1 MGKNL
6 TYEDLEKNI
15 QVLKSEL
22 ADYKL
27 KEAHAKAI
35 FDEFKEVAERLR
47 SGIYRFNVQTRKFL
61 FFNKAAVELLGS
73 EKGDANEITSK
84 SILFKIHPADR
95 GKVRI
100 AARESMVAGMTGGEV
115 EYRFRKSDGTYRW
128 NYDRWVVLRD
138 ATGQPR
144 YIEGIVM
151 DTTERKKAERAL
163 QKSEQKLRLLSSHLM
178 KAQEKERRR
187 IAMELHDE
195 LGQALTVLKLQL
207 RTIKKTLPTDQW
219 RVKSDCEKAYD
230 YVDQIIENVRR
241 LSQDLCPSF
250 LEDIGLD
257 DSIKMIVDDFAKH
270 TQTRVSLN
278 AQKIDGLFPLESTI
292 LLYRIFQEIFTNI
305 QKHAQADRVSVCIKK
320 NDTKVDFQVLD
331 HGAGFDRGPK
341 EIYDSIR
348 RGLGLKAM
356 EERVRMLNGALEVFS
371 IIGIGTRIS
380 FNIPYMEEK
389 VIRELLPYSIG

>member
-6 TYEDLEKNI
+6 TYEDLETII
-15 QVLKSEL
+15 QTLKSEL

-47 SGIYRFNVQTRKFL
+47 SGIYRFDVRTHRFL

-95 GKVRI
+95 GKVRRS
-100 AARESMVAGMTGGEV
+100 ARQSMVAGIAGGEV
-115 EYRFRKSDGTYRW
+115 EYRFRKSDGNYRW

-138 ATGQPR
+138 ASGQPR

-187 IAMELHDE
+187 IALELHDE

-207 RTIKKTLPTDQW
+207 RTIKKKLPTEQW
-219 RVKSDCEKAYD
+219 RVKSDCENASN

-257 DSIKMIVDDFAKH
+257 DSIKMIADDFAKH
-270 TQTRVSLN
+270 TRTRVSIN
-278 AQKIDGLFPLESTI
+278 AQKIDGLFPLESKI
-292 LLYRIFQEIFTNI
+292 LLYRVFQEIFTNI
-305 QKHAQADRVSVCIKK
+305 QKHAQADSVSLCIKK

-331 HGAGFDRGPK
+331 HGTGFDRGPK
-341 EIYDSIR
+341 EISNNIR
-348 RGLGLKAM
+348 PGLGLKAM
-356 EERVRMLNGALEVFS
+356 EERVRMLNGAFEVFS
-371 IIGIGTRIS
+371 IVGIGTRIS
-380 FNIPYMEEK
+380 FSIPFEEDK
-389 VIRELLPYSIG
+389 FIRELLPYSIG

>member
-15 QVLKSEL
+15 QELKSEL

-27 KEAHAKAI
+27 KEAYAKTI

-84 SILFKIHPADR
+84 SVLFKIHPADR

-219 RVKSDCEKAYD
+219 RVKSDCEKAYG

-270 TQTRVSLN
+270 TQTGVSLN

-305 QKHAQADRVSVCIKK
+305 QKHAQADSVSVCIKK
-320 NDTKVDFQVLD
+320 NDTKVDFQVID

-389 VIRELLPYSIG
+389 VIRELLPYRIG

>member
-115 EYRFRKSDGTYRW
+115 EYRFRKSG
-128 NYDRWVVLRD
+128 
-138 ATGQPR
+138 R
-144 YIEGIVM
+144 YG
-151 DTTERKKAERAL
+151 
-163 QKSEQKLRLLSSHLM
+163 
-178 KAQEKERRR
+178 
-187 IAMELHDE
+187 
-195 LGQALTVLKLQL
+195 
-207 RTIKKTLPTDQW
+207 
-219 RVKSDCEKAYD
+219 
-230 YVDQIIENVRR
+230 
-241 LSQDLCPSF
+241 
-250 LEDIGLD
+250 
-257 DSIKMIVDDFAKH
+257 
-270 TQTRVSLN
+270 
-278 AQKIDGLFPLESTI
+278 
-292 LLYRIFQEIFTNI
+292 
-305 QKHAQADRVSVCIKK
+305 
-320 NDTKVDFQVLD
+320 
-331 HGAGFDRGPK
+331 
-341 EIYDSIR
+341 
-348 RGLGLKAM
+348 
-356 EERVRMLNGALEVFS
+356 
-371 IIGIGTRIS
+371 
-380 FNIPYMEEK
+380 
-389 VIRELLPYSIG
+389 

>member
-6 TYEDLEKNI
+6 TYEDLEKII
-15 QVLKSEL
+15 QTLKYKL

-27 KEAHAKAI
+27 KEAYAKAI

-84 SILFKIHPADR
+84 SVLFKIHPADR

-100 AARESMVAGMTGGEV
+100 AARESMAAGMTGGEV

-128 NYDRWVVLRD
+128 NFDRWVVLRD

-151 DTTERKKAERAL
+151 DTTERKKSEQAL
-163 QKSEQKLRLLSSHLM
+163 EKSEQKLRLLSSHLM

-187 IAMELHDE
+187 IALELHDE

-207 RTIKKTLPTDQW
+207 RTIKKKLPTDQW
-219 RVKSDCEKAYD
+219 RVKSDCEIAYE
-230 YVDQIIENVRR
+230 YVDHIIENVRR

-270 TQTRVSLN
+270 TRTKVSIN
-278 AQKIDGLFPLESTI
+278 AQNIDGLFLLESKI

-331 HGAGFDRGPK
+331 DGTGYDRGPK
-341 EIYDSIR
+341 EISDSIR

-356 EERVRMLNGALEVFS
+356 EERVRMLNGTLEVFS

-380 FNIPYMEEK
+380 FSIPFMEEK